1 MSQFRENLWTDGR
14 AEGWTDRSY
23 FIGPLRSRPG
33 VQKIIRKNINKFNE
47 FNITLLLQESR
58 SLNRLERV
66 PVSKRIP
73 VLKRIPMIW

>member
-1 MSQFRENLWTDGR
+1 M
-14 AEGWTDRSY
+14 DRSY

-33 VQKIIRKNINKFNE
+33 VQNIIRKNINKFNE